1 MLAARGGNVLTVS
14 TLLWA
19 SEQSLGSDYL
29 SYVNDA
35 DLAGNTALHIA
46 SKRGYITVIRILL
59 EEGAN
64 PLSVNRKGNSAL
76 HLACLHGHAA
86 CVELLLDARVRGAD
100 GRETAASHCNV
111 RDAIGES
118 RYMDAVN
125 GSGLSPLHLAAFCGS
140 SACVTV
146 LTAKGALLDIGV
158 ARALDRLPF
167 LCGGSTPLHIAASQG
182 DARTCAILLEA
193 QWRHPGVELR
203 RIRNILGLTPLNCA
217 LLGGYHEVVRVLIET
232 PRRDRSLMR
241 ENLPLS
247 SFPESL
253 RVHMISVLQKAAL
266 LVYLRDIALLWK
278 KEGISKPKDS
288 HILQL
293 NGITSL
299 SLPKIQRMKMLLEN
313 EDVSLRD
320 VLFGL
325 ECTLQ
330 GNSRSHFPIV
340 RISGLQDRLFSQQGI
355 MDAQGEE
362 QVHHPEG
369 EEQSESAGEQQQLEE
384 QDQVSEEQDCVGKFE
399 FEDCQVCMDDDIE
412 VRFGGC
418 DHTLCFSCTSQLC
431 TKPGDAALCPF
442 CRSPIMSIHALPGA
456 RQNTTTAV

>member
-29 SYVNDA
+29 TYVNDA
-35 DLAGNTALHIA
+35 DLAGNTALHVA
-46 SKRGYITVIRILL
+46 AKRGYITVIRILL

-64 PLSVNRKGNSAL
+64 PLSMNRKGNSAL
-76 HLACLHGHAA
+76 HLACFHGHAA
-86 CVELLLDARVRGAD
+86 CAELLLEARVRGGD
-100 GRETAASHCNV
+100 GRETAASHCSV

-146 LTAKGALLDIGV
+146 LTGKGALLDIGV

-232 PRRDRSLMR
+232 PRRDRSFMR

-253 RVHMISVLQKAAL
+253 RLHMISVLQKAVL
-266 LVYLRDIALLWK
+266 LVYLRDIALQWK
-278 KEGISKPKDS
+278 KEGNSKSKDS
-288 HILQL
+288 HILDL

-299 SLPKIQRMKMLLEN
+299 SLPKIQRMKELLEN

-330 GNSRSHFPIV
+330 GNSRSYSPIV
-340 RISGLQDRLFSQQGI
+340 RISGLQDRIFSQHGLLESS
-355 MDAQGEE
+355 GEE
-362 QVHHPEG
+362 EQAQP
-369 EEQSESAGEQQQLEE
+369 EEQQEERLE
-384 QDQVSEEQDCVGKFE
+384 DQTEEQDCAGKLE
-399 FEDCQVCMDDDIE
+399 FEDCQICMDDDIE

-431 TKPGDAALCPF
+431 TKPGDGALCPF
-442 CRSPIMSIHALPGA
+442 CRSPIMSIHAIPGA
-456 RQNTTTAV
+456 RQSTIVQ

>member
-1 MLAARGGNVLTVS
+1 
-14 TLLWA
+14 
-19 SEQSLGSDYL
+19 
-29 SYVNDA
+29 
-35 DLAGNTALHIA
+35 
-46 SKRGYITVIRILL
+46 
-59 EEGAN
+59 
-64 PLSVNRKGNSAL
+64 
-76 HLACLHGHAA
+76 
-86 CVELLLDARVRGAD
+86 
-100 GRETAASHCNV
+100 
-111 RDAIGES
+111 
-118 RYMDAVN
+118 MDAVN

-146 LTAKGALLDIGV
+146 LTGKGALLDIGV

-182 DARTCAILLEA
+182 DAQTCAILLEA

-232 PRRDRSLMR
+232 PRRDRSFMR

-266 LVYLRDIALLWK
+266 LVYLRDIALQWK
-278 KEGISKPKDS
+278 KEGTSKPKDS
-288 HILQL
+288 HILHL

-299 SLPKIQRMKMLLEN
+299 SLPKIQRMKVLLEN

-330 GNSRSHFPIV
+330 GNGRSHFPIV
-340 RISGLQDRLFSQQGI
+340 RISGLQDRIFSQHAI
-355 MDAQGEE
+355 IDSRAQEDQE
-362 QVHHPEG
+362 DQP
-369 EEQSESAGEQQQLEE
+369 EQQQQQKQQKEE
-384 QDQVSEEQDCVGKFE
+384 GCTGKFE
-399 FEDCQVCMDDDIE
+399 FEDCQVCMDDVIE

-431 TKPGDAALCPF
+431 TKPGDGALCPF
-442 CRSPIMSIHALPGA
+442 CRSPIVSIHALPGA
-456 RQNTTTAV
+456 RQNTDAVVQ